1 MLLALPPSN
10 SDWTH
15 EMPHDVTALF
25 AGIGGIEL
33 GLAHAGHRASLFCEN
48 DPEAVAVLRHRFPQ
62 VPVVPDVRDVDE
74 ILDAASPDSTLLTAG
89 FPCTDLSQAGR
100 TEGFAGTKSSLIR
113 SVLVLLERRRFQS
126 VLVENVPNW
135 RVLHKGAYMREILD
149 AFESLGYRWAYRT
162 IDSLAFG
169 VPQRRQRVFL
179 YATLEGDPRR
189 ALFTGDEEP
198 IAREYELHEEAHG
211 FYWTEGNR
219 GLGWGENCVPTLK
232 GGSGLSIPSSP
243 AILMPDGQV
252 VTPDIRD
259 AEKLQGFPADWTNAE
274 EVEDAEGF
282 RRTFNHRRR
291 WLLTGNAVNV
301 AVSQWIGEQLNKL
314 NDFDGD
320 PGEPLDPGGR
330 LPSAAWFDGNTR
342 YGVELRTWP
351 VARNTKS
358 LSEFLEYPTKPLS
371 ERATKGFYSRICKS
385 TLPFKPGFR
394 EAIHAHLTRLQ
405 QAPEQ
410 GKTRVRA

>member
-1 MLLALPPSN
+1 
-10 SDWTH
+10 
-15 EMPHDVTALF
+15 MPHDVTALF

-33 GLAHAGHRASLFCEN
+33 GLARAGHQASLFCEN
-48 DPEAVAVLRHRFPQ
+48 DPEAIAVLRHRFPDI
-62 VPVVPDVRDVDE
+62 PIVPDVKNVE
-74 ILDAASPDSTLLTAG
+74 QLLDAAPAESTLLTAG

-113 SVLVLLERRRFQS
+113 SVLALLERRRFPS

-169 VPQRRQRVFL
+169 IPQRRQRVFL

-189 ALFTGDEEP
+189 ALFDGEEEP
-198 IAREYELHEEAHG
+198 IMREYPINEEAHG

-243 AILMPDGQV
+243 AILMPNGRI

-259 AEKLQGFPADWTNAE
+259 AEKLQGFPADWTSVDA
-274 EVEDAEGF
+274 VEDRDGD
-282 RRTFNHRRR
+282 RRPFNHRRR

-301 AVSQWIGEQLNKL
+301 AVSRWIGEQLNEAQQ
-314 NDFDGD
+314 FEGD
-320 PGEPLDPGGR
+320 LGQPLDPDGR
-330 LPSAAWFDGNTR
+330 LPSAAWFDGTTR
-342 YGVELRTWP
+342 YGVQLGTWP
-351 VARNTKS
+351 VARQTKS
-358 LSEFLEYPTKPLS
+358 LAEFLEFPPKLLS
-371 ERATKGFYSRICKS
+371 ERATKGFYNRISKS
-385 TLPFKPGFR
+385 SLRFKPGFR
-394 EAIHAHLTRLQ
+394 EAVREHLARIRG
-405 QAPEQ
+405 AYESSER
-410 GKTRVRA
+410 GVRA